1 MSQQTIVTLTFNPA
15 VDKSS
20 SVESVASEIKLRCA
34 PPQFH
39 PGGGGINVSRAIAK
53 LGGQS
58 RAVYASGGP
67 SGAMLEGLLRA
78 EGLDGLAV
86 PIQDLTRENLTVL
99 ETTTSLQYRFNM
111 PGPVIRLDE
120 AQACVQA
127 ALALQPAY
135 LVASG
140 SLGLEQPADTY
151 AQLAERLRGTPTRLI
166 VDTSGPA
173 LEAMQGAQAF
183 LLKPNLDEIEALSG
197 EKFSGQDELIEVA
210 RHLIARKLAQVLLV
224 SMGASGALLVTD
236 DEAVHLRPPVVPIQS
251 KVGAGDSM
259 VGGLTLALAR
269 GWTIRDAAR
278 YGVASG
284 SAAVMTPGTELCRLQ
299 DVEKL
304 YPRVTISEHA

>member
-1 MSQQTIVTLTFNPA
+1 MPQQTIVTLTFNPS

-20 SVESVASEIKLRCA
+20 SVESMASEIKLRCA
-34 PPQFH
+34 PPRFH

-58 RAVYASGGP
+58 QAVYASGGP
-67 SGAMLEGLLRA
+67 SGAMLQSLLHA
-78 EGLDGLAV
+78 EGLDGYAI
-86 PIQDLTRENLTVL
+86 PIQDLTRENLTIF
-99 ETTTSLQYRFNM
+99 ETTTTLQYRFNM
-111 PGPVIRLDE
+111 PGPVIRPDE
-120 AQACVQA
+120 AEACVEA

-140 SLGLEQPADTY
+140 SLGLEQPEDTY
-151 AQLAERLRGTPTRLI
+151 ARLTERLQSTPTRLI
-166 VDTSGPA
+166 VDTSGSA
-173 LEAMQGAQAF
+173 LAAMQGAQAF

-197 EKFSGQDELIEVA
+197 EKFRGQDELIEMA
-210 RHLIARKLAQVLLV
+210 RHLITRQLAQVLLI
-224 SMGASGALLVTD
+224 SMGASGALLVTT

-269 GWTIRDAAR
+269 GWTIREAAR

-284 SAAVMTPGTELCRLQ
+284 SAAVMTHGTELCRLE

-304 YPRVTISEHA
+304 YPRVSVS

>member
-1 MSQQTIVTLTFNPA
+1 MSQQSIVTLTFNPS

-34 PPQFH
+34 PPAFH
-39 PGGGGINVSRAIAK
+39 PGGGGVNVSRAIGK

-67 SGAMLEGLLRA
+67 SGAMLQSLLHAESLEGLP
-78 EGLDGLAV
+78 V
-86 PIQDLTRENLTVL
+86 PIQAMTRENLTIF
-99 ETTTSLQYRFNM
+99 ETTTTLQYRFNM
-111 PGPVIRLDE
+111 PGPSLSPSE
-120 AQACVQA
+120 AEACVEA

-140 SLGLEQPADTY
+140 SLCPGQPDDTY
-151 AQLAERLRGTPTRLI
+151 ARLAERLHGTATRLI

-173 LEAMQGAQAF
+173 LAAMQGARAF

-197 EKFSGQDELIEVA
+197 EKFTGQDELVEVA
-210 RHLIARKLAQVLLV
+210 RHLIARQLAQVLLI

-236 DEAVHLRPPVVPIQS
+236 DEAAHLRPPVVPIRS

-269 GWTIRDAAR
+269 GWTIREAAR

-284 SAAVMTPGTELCRLQ
+284 SAAVMTDGTDLCRLE

-304 YPRVTISEHA
+304 YPRVSVA